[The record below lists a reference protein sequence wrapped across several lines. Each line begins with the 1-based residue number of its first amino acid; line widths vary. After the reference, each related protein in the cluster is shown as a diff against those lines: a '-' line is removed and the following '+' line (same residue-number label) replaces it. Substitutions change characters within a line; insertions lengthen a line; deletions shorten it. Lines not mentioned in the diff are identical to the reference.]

1 MIKRKFLLSS
11 ILAVTAGICAM
22 PSMAASTVAPAAAGD
37 QSSGDVVFS
46 GYVPGFVAGDAF
58 IVTGLGGTIASQYK
72 GDLSINE
79 DGTFTTMKPVIL
91 EAHDYDKTTD
101 PANPVVG
108 DLHASDWAVK
118 SINTTNATLQKVLD
132 TVELHNGTNTVTSAD
147 LTQPIAASGDDT
159 LSLTLTNGTPITG
172 EDIAG
177 QTFTVDVVM
186 VATAQ

>member
-22 PSMAASTVAPAAAGD
+22 PSMAASTAATGD

-58 IVTGLGGTIASQYK
+58 IVTGVGGTIASQYK

-101 PANPVVG
+101 PENPVVG
-108 DLHASDWAVK
+108 DLHAADWAVK
-118 SINTTNATLQKVLD
+118 SINTTNASLQKVLG

-159 LSLTLTNGTPITG
+159 LSLTLTNGTPIKG

-186 VATAQ
+186 VATAK